1 MYWQSYVSLREMSYT
16 AVAADNARYYSGVV
30 GFHWRADVTRLVG
43 EQAIL
48 SRRLEQSH
56 GYFGD

>member
-1 MYWQSYVSLREMSYT
+1 MSYT

-30 GFHWRADVTRLVG
+30 GFHWRADVIRLVG